1 MVAGLL
7 ERGSTVDFSLGVSVF
22 LALLYVFP
30 RPGQDATNV
39 LLNYLLEKK
48 AEFKSTQVDR
58 SKAVKLGQQL
68 MNNGFYKPGFDLLL
82 N

>member
-1 MVAGLL
+1 MRMSVKVVKGPRFSSTFLKNILL
-7 ERGSTVDFSLGVSVF
+7 L
-22 LALLYVFP
+22 
-30 RPGQDATNV
+30 PGQDATNV

-48 AEFKSTQVDR
+48 TEFKSSQVDR

>member
-1 MVAGLL
+1 MVAGPL

-30 RPGQDATNV
+30 LPGQDATNV

-68 MNNGFYKPGFDLLL
+68 MNNGFYKPGFDLHLY
-82 N
+82 